1 MDNYFCFAGKRSTD
15 FGVFVERFPTQEK
28 PIRQVELVSVPGR
41 NGSLRLDKGNY
52 ENVAVAYECYCR
64 GGPDKMSEIAD
75 WLYAAEDGYAEL
87 RDTYHPGVFRM
98 AAFDGPLSMEN
109 FWNQR
114 GRFTIQFDCKPQLW
128 RDDGQRVFAIDIP
141 DSPRLY
147 QTKIYNPTSFESK
160 PLFCIFGS
168 GNVSINVNNMAFSI
182 TNLPDGLYI
191 DSEMQNAYI
200 GNVSYN
206 SRMSS
211 HNGFPVLAPGENEIA
226 VSGQLAQSVTRIEI
240 VPRWWTM

>member
-52 ENVAVAYECYCR
+52 ENVAVAYECNCR

-98 AAFDGPLSMEN
+98 A
-109 FWNQR
+109 
-114 GRFTIQFDCKPQLW
+114 
-128 RDDGQRVFAIDIP
+128 
-141 DSPRLY
+141 
-147 QTKIYNPTSFESK
+147 QTLVP
-160 PLFCIFGS
+160 
-168 GNVSINVNNMAFSI
+168 VH
-182 TNLPDGLYI
+182 LPY
-191 DSEMQNAYI
+191 
-200 GNVSYN
+200 
-206 SRMSS
+206 
-211 HNGFPVLAPGENEIA
+211 H
-226 VSGQLAQSVTRIEI
+226 
-240 VPRWWTM
+240 